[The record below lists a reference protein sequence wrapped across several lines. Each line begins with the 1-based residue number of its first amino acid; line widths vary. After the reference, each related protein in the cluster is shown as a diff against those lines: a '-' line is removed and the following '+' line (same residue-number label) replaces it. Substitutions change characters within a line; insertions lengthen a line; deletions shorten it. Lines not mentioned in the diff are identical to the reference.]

1 MDCDELDRVLFS
13 HPIYDAEPTGS
24 DPFWYRGSLN
34 TGYQFRLGPR
44 DPDKP
49 QPSCRIDLDESGDYD
64 PSARRRKQLLPP
76 VSKRERAPPQTSES
90 EEPLQK
96 KPRPLSWQNGRFNGL
111 SLPVT
116 LTLVSERGRAL
127 LESMGDGANH
137 WPLDDQSSSSG
148 SHDSIS
154 WSDSTA
160 SSFSSLSACDEEPYM
175 LRRRERANGDRHSVQ
190 EDDDF
195 DLSRV
200 TLGHPAARGCIP
212 CLKLRLPCTL
222 LQEGA
227 KYPCQNCVEDDCD
240 CELVLPPHKKRSCEG
255 CRRRRLR
262 CSYIEPG
269 SDHDRACRTCS
280 NIGVHCIA
288 GPASGRMRIGPSLD
302 QLNPGLASDVM
313 KSRPFVSCTQ
323 CRQAKKKC
331 SLRNYHMAGPCS
343 RCEADETTC
352 TFEPLPRPSLQTKCL
367 QLEAEKSAA
376 EDLSTEE
383 QPDPASTSHSDPG
396 PDPIAVEQ
404 QSPTDLKA
412 ITTRL
417 PQPVLFNQE
426 PPESCSWCVDPLHGL
441 LGLGIVHPLVHDTPS
456 GYIELSGGHI
466 AEGYLP
472 SRMCVTCTLDR
483 FRIVG
488 CEGHEMHKLDEDA
501 ETNRLHA
508 EDALESFVAGQ
519 ADWEWCC
526 ICPRPAVYGCGRPT
540 EGFDDEEA
548 VIGCGLRLCEKCAE
562 TITSE
567 CEGDL
572 ETLVAMKMSEAEGRE
587 DHESIVRADADLL
600 TRNGELLRRAALL

>member
-34 TGYQFRLGPR
+34 TGYEFRLGPR

-64 PSARRRKQLLPP
+64 PSARRRKQILPP
-76 VSKRERAPPQTSES
+76 VSKRERPPPQTGES

-200 TLGHPAARGCIP
+200 TLGHPAARGC
-212 CLKLRLPCTL
+212 
-222 LQEGA
+222 
-227 KYPCQNCVEDDCD
+227 
-240 CELVLPPHKKRSCEG
+240 
-255 CRRRRLR
+255 
-262 CSYIEPG
+262 
-269 SDHDRACRTCS
+269 
-280 NIGVHCIA
+280 
-288 GPASGRMRIGPSLD
+288 
-302 QLNPGLASDVM
+302 
-313 KSRPFVSCTQ
+313 
-323 CRQAKKKC
+323 
-331 SLRNYHMAGPCS
+331 PCS
-343 RCEADETTC
+343 RCEADDTTC

-367 QLEAEKSAA
+367 QLEAEKSLV
-376 EDLSTEE
+376 EDPSAEE
-383 QPDPASTSHSDPG
+383 QPDPASTSHS
-396 PDPIAVEQ
+396 DPIAVEQ

-426 PPESCSWCVDPLHGL
+426 PPQSCSWCTDPLHGL

-456 GYIELSGGHI
+456 GYIEVSGGHI

-472 SRMCVTCTLDR
+472 SRMCATCTLDR

-526 ICPRPAVYGCGRPT
+526 ICPRPAVYGCGRPM

-562 TITSE
+562 AMTSE
-567 CEGDL
+567 FEGDL

-587 DHESIVRADADLL
+587 DHESMVRADADLL
-600 TRNGELLRRAALL
+600 TTNGELLRRAALL

>member
-127 LESMGDGANH
+127 LENR
-137 WPLDDQSSSSG
+137 SS
-148 SHDSIS
+148 
-154 WSDSTA
+154 A
-160 SSFSSLSACDEEPYM
+160 VLNVVKQRKSARY
-175 LRRRERANGDRHSVQ
+175 GI
-190 EDDDF
+190 
-195 DLSRV
+195 
-200 TLGHPAARGCIP
+200 T
-212 CLKLRLPCTL
+212 TW
-222 LQEGA
+222 
-227 KYPCQNCVEDDCD
+227 
-240 CELVLPPHKKRSCEG
+240 
-255 CRRRRLR
+255 
-262 CSYIEPG
+262 
-269 SDHDRACRTCS
+269 
-280 NIGVHCIA
+280 
-288 GPASGRMRIGPSLD
+288 
-302 QLNPGLASDVM
+302 
-313 KSRPFVSCTQ
+313 
-323 CRQAKKKC
+323 QA
-331 SLRNYHMAGPCS
+331 HAV
-343 RCEADETTC
+343 A
-352 TFEPLPRPSLQTKCL
+352 
-367 QLEAEKSAA
+367 LEAEKSAA

>member
-1 MDCDELDRVLFS
+1 MDCEELDRVLFS

-34 TGYQFRLGPR
+34 TGYEFRLGPR

-49 QPSCRIDLDESGDYD
+49 QPSCRIDLDESGDYN
-64 PSARRRKQLLPP
+64 PSARRRKQILPL
-76 VSKRERAPPQTSES
+76 VSKRERPPPQTDES

-116 LTLVSERGRAL
+116 LTLTSERGRAL

-148 SHDSIS
+148 SHDSIF
-154 WSDSTA
+154 WSDSA
-160 SSFSSLSACDEEPYM
+160 ASSLSSLSTCDEEPYM
-175 LRRRERANGDRHSVQ
+175 LRRRERANGDRH
-190 EDDDF
+190 
-195 DLSRV
+195 
-200 TLGHPAARGCIP
+200 P
-212 CLKLRLPCTL
+212 
-222 LQEGA
+222 
-227 KYPCQNCVEDDCD
+227 
-240 CELVLPPHKKRSCEG
+240 
-255 CRRRRLR
+255 
-262 CSYIEPG
+262 
-269 SDHDRACRTCS
+269 
-280 NIGVHCIA
+280 
-288 GPASGRMRIGPSLD
+288 
-302 QLNPGLASDVM
+302 
-313 KSRPFVSCTQ
+313 
-323 CRQAKKKC
+323 
-331 SLRNYHMAGPCS
+331 
-343 RCEADETTC
+343 
-352 TFEPLPRPSLQTKCL
+352 CL
-367 QLEAEKSAA
+367 QLEAEEISA
-376 EDLSTEE
+376 EDPSTEE
-383 QPDPASTSHSDPG
+383 QPDPASTSHSDPL
-396 PDPIAVEQ
+396 AVEQ

-417 PQPVLFNQE
+417 PQPVLFNHD
-426 PPESCSWCVDPLHGL
+426 PPESCSWCTAPLHGL

-456 GYIELSGGHI
+456 GYIEVSGGHI

-508 EDALESFVAGQ
+508 EDAIESFVAGQ

-526 ICPRPAVYGCGRPT
+526 ICPRPAVYGCGTPM

-548 VIGCGLRLCEKCAE
+548 ITGCGLRLCEKCAE
-562 TITSE
+562 TMKSD

-587 DHESIVRADADLL
+587 DHESILRADADLF